1 MAAGCAD
8 YKPAPTVINIE
19 LELPDPVYDLS
30 RTIKE
35 INKGQSSDDWLRKNG
50 MQKIWKSS
58 DMMMLG
64 YAEGGMAM
72 MTSGKFKATNYD
84 RYGVY
89 YCPYV
94 THLDLAMMFRTR
106 IVIPKEFKKGGCRF
120 NAVHAHEYRHYKA
133 NRDVAEEFVRRLH
146 KDLPIIIREI
156 ETRQPY
162 VEGKDMNQTVEAMK
176 TALRDA
182 IESYIMMSMMEEG
195 ERRNGMIDTPE
206 EYAAAGPIMKACRD

>member
-1 MAAGCAD
+1 MGTLRLLTAISFLCLLQPASALAAGCAD

-35 INKGQSSDDWLRKNG
+35 INKGQNSDDWLEKNG

-72 MTSGKFKATNYD
+72 MTSSRYKATNYD
-84 RYGVY
+84 KYGVY

-94 THLDLAMMFRTR
+94 ASD
-106 IVIPKEFKKGGCRF
+106 
-120 NAVHAHEYRHYKA
+120 
-133 NRDVAEEFVRRLH
+133 
-146 KDLPIIIREI
+146 
-156 ETRQPY
+156 
-162 VEGKDMNQTVEAMK
+162 
-176 TALRDA
+176 
-182 IESYIMMSMMEEG
+182 S
-195 ERRNGMIDTPE
+195 
-206 EYAAAGPIMKACRD
+206 